1 MKKLSQTQQALI
13 YSLKAC
19 NVSKNL
25 ITLILLALSKSDTA
39 TGAMTL
45 LLEEIKPQTE
55 EHILRI
61 AMGLVE
67 MLPPE
72 ERTGEPMN
80 LLIKL

>member
-13 YSLKAC
+13 YMLKTCQA
-19 NVSKNL
+19 SKEL
-25 ITLILLALSKSDTA
+25 IIAVLLMLSKSDTA

-67 MLPPE
+67 ILPPE
-72 ERTGEPMN
+72 EQTGKEMN
-80 LLIKL
+80 LLIEI

>member
-13 YSLKAC
+13 YMLKTCQA
-19 NVSKNL
+19 SKEL
-25 ITLILLALSKSDTA
+25 IIAVLLMLSKSDTA

-67 MLPPE
+67 MLPSE

>member
-25 ITLILLALSKSDTA
+25 ITLNLLALSKSDTA

>member
-13 YSLKAC
+13 YLLKSC
-19 NVSKNL
+19 NASREL
-25 ITLILLALSKSDTA
+25 ITLVLLMLSKSDTA
-39 TGAMTL
+39 TGAMIL
-45 LLEEIKPQTE
+45 LLQDIQPETE

-72 ERTGEPMN
+72 EQTGKEMN
-80 LLIKL
+80 LLIEI